1 MMLYNKC
8 SRYYQI
14 EMTWQI
20 IVVIYNSNYYNYY
33 NILTSLMSQLRYIL
47 HSLLKVYINELD
59 VYEATINKV
68 VFKVLIKVY
77 II

>member
-1 MMLYNKC
+1 MFKILSN
-8 SRYYQI
+8 RND
-14 EMTWQI
+14 MTNNSCYLH
-20 IVVIYNSNYYNYY
+20 IVTTITTAYY